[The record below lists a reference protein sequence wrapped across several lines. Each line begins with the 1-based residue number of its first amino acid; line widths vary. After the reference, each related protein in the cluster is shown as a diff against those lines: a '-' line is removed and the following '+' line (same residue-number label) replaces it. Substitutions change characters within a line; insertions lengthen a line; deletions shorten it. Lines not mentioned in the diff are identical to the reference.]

1 MKRMKSGKAG
11 GSDNIA
17 VQVWKCLGERA
28 VDFLP
33 GCFTQSRK
41 VRECLRNGDIQICRV
56 NR

>member
-28 VDFLP
+28 VDFLS